1 MLEIRSPLTDILNE
15 GRFGATFAD
24 GPSVTLSASPQLHLL
39 QIAGWSDFEGA
50 ILPGLQ
56 KIGFNDAGDY
66 RMSRQARGMSLFR
79 IAPDR
84 ILIASRSAIEFQRD
98 MTRND
103 DLVYLE
109 LTQSKCLIIVEGEDA
124 EKVMSRL
131 APIDFRLSDMPVG
144 NYVQTSI
151 HHVGVLI
158 HRTSE
163 QCFEILTPVTWTRS
177 IWELIC
183 MNADPFGYNVNLGS

>member
-15 GRFGATFAD
+15 GHFGATFAN
-24 GPSVTLSASPQLHLL
+24 GPGVTLSSSPRLHLL
-39 QIAGWSDFEGA
+39 QIAGWSDFEGT

-56 KIGFNDAGDY
+56 KIGFDDAGDY
-66 RMSRQARGMSLFR
+66 RMSRQAKHMSLFR

-84 ILIASRSAIEFQRD
+84 ILIASRFAIEFQRD
-98 MTRND
+98 ITESDR
-103 DLVYLE
+103 LVYLE
-109 LTQSKCLIIVEGEDA
+109 LTQSKCSIIVEGKGA

-151 HHVGVLI
+151 HHVGILI
-158 HRTSE
+158 YRTSE
-163 QCFEILTPVTWTRS
+163 QSFEILTPVTWTRS

-183 MNADPFGYNVNLGS
+183 VNADPFGYNVNLGS